1 MSARTT
7 TPATPPHS
15 PEAEASVLGSILI
28 NPEAFDA
35 VATEF
40 SGLDRDGLF
49 YVEAHA
55 ETWRIMCELRAKA
68 KPIDLVCILAEATAR
83 QSGEV
88 TGSFLAALSGAV
100 PTSANAAHYA
110 RVVVEKYRLR
120 QLAGIGK
127 RLYHGAAHP
136 EADAQAIM
144 LAVANDLGALNRAG
158 ASQVLKASDGVEAA
172 VEQILSLHETRSTGG
187 LLTGLGNLDNVIA
200 GLDAGSVCVIAARP
214 SVGKTA
220 LACNIAANVAQ
231 AGQNVL
237 IFSLEMSAA
246 QLIQRMVF
254 SAGAIEKHRV
264 LAGHYTPEVLTQ
276 HLRNAVGQSYFDRVH
291 IVDSRRATHFDLCTQ
306 AKAFKREHPLGLVV
320 VDYLQLLS
328 PSNPRAGR
336 ESQVAEASREIKIL
350 AEQAGCPVLLLSQLN
365 RAAEEAGEP
374 SLAHL
379 RESGAIEQDA
389 DIVVLLSRGEGEV
402 IRANVAKNRNG
413 QTGTVGL
420 MFDRSTQTFRDWVG
434 DIHKPAGQRRGTGFR
449 RPTAAPVEFTYRDD
463 EDDETF

>member
-1 MSARTT
+1 MSARTNPP
-7 TPATPPHS
+7 TPPPHS
-15 PEAEASVLGSILI
+15 VEAEASVLGAILI
-28 NPEAFDA
+28 NPDCFDT

-49 YVEAHA
+49 YVEAHN
-55 ETWRIMCELRAKA
+55 ETWRILCELQAKA
-68 KPIDLVCILAEATAR
+68 KPIDIVCIIDEAKAR
-83 QSGEV
+83 QSSEV
-88 TGSFLAALSGAV
+88 TPSFLVGLSAVV
-100 PTSANAAHYA
+100 PTSANVTHYA
-110 RVVVEKYRLR
+110 RQVVEKYRLR
-120 QLAGIGK
+120 QLLNIAR
-127 RLYHGAAHP
+127 RLHHGAARA
-136 EADAQAIM
+136 EADSQQIM
-144 LAVANDLGALNRAG
+144 LALSSDLGALNRAG
-158 ASQVLKASDGVEAA
+158 ASRVLSVADGVEAA
-172 VEQILSLHETRSTGG
+172 VDQILNLHKARSTGG
-187 LLTGLGNLDNVIA
+187 LLTGLGNLDGVIN

-220 LACNIAANVAQ
+220 LAVNIAANVAR
-231 AGQNVL
+231 AGVNVL
-237 IFSLEMSAA
+237 IFSLEMGAG
-246 QLIQRMVF
+246 QLIQRMIY
-254 SAGAIEKHRV
+254 SASGVEKQRV
-264 LAGHYTPEVLTQ
+264 LAGHYGPEVLTSK
-276 HLRNAVGQSYFDRVH
+276 LRDAVGQSYFQNIH

-413 QTGTVGL
+413 QTGTTGL
-420 MFDRSTQTFRDWVG
+420 MFDRSTQTFRDWAG
-434 DIHKPAGQRRGTGFR
+434 DIHKPTSQRRGTGFR
-449 RPTAAPVEFTYRDD
+449 KPTAAPVELTYS
-463 EDDETF
+463 EDDDDTF